1 MHLLMYFTHWINTHV
16 NQPEQPSS
24 QITETH
30 ARWIFALLSCIESDI
45 SANDMSL
52 LRCLARAAITLL
64 KYLTK
69 QRSQMKNV
77 SSIQGGDD
85 LGRQGDC
92 GLMRESSCWMVI
104 CAVVGVWGQHD
115 LWMEAEAMLAG
126 L

>member
-16 NQPEQPSS
+16 NQPEEPSS

-30 ARWIFALLSCIESDI
+30 ARWIFVLLSCIESDI

-52 LRCLARAAITLL
+52 LRCLARAAMALL
-64 KYLTK
+64 KHHTK

-77 SSIQGGDD
+77 SSIQGGDH
-85 LGRQGDC
+85 

-115 LWMEAEAMLAG
+115 LWMEAEAMLAS